1 MQNEFRNIIEP
12 WIYILHKNGNENMI
26 YRKLVTILYNGLH
39 KSMFYYWEN
48 LFLCYFQ
55 LISKEKQ

>member
-26 YRKLVTILYNGLH
+26 YRKLVTSLYNGLH

-48 LFLCYFQ
+48 FSLLLF
-55 LISKEKQ
+55 S